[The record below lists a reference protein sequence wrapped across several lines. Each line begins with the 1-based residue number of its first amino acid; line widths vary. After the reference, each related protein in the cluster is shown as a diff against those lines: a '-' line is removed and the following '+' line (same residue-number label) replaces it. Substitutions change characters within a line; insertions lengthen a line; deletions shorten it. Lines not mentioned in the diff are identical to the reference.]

1 MSKAL
6 NIAKAN
12 DFTGI
17 LNMIKYLFK
26 QRQTKPNKV
35 SENIYKKYFNIII
48 SKLKKGKILIPLL
61 SILLFLIQ

>member
-12 DFTGI
+12 DFIGI

-48 SKLKKGKILIPLL
+48 SK
-61 SILLFLIQ
+61 